1 MKARECY
8 EHAAKYGITGIYVKG
23 YNQGIS
29 DLLQTIQDNDILV
42 PNTLDEVY
50 NLAISLMKVRQKAD
64 D

>member
-8 EHAAKYGITGIYVKG
+8 EYAAKYGITGIYVKG

-29 DLLQTIQDNDILV
+29 DLLQSIQDNDILV
-42 PNTLDEVY
+42 QDEIDEVY

>member
-8 EHAAKYGITGIYVKG
+8 EYAAKYGITGIYVKG

-29 DLLQTIQDNDILV
+29 DLLQTIEDNDILV
-42 PNTLDEVY
+42 QEEIDEVL
-50 NLAISLMKVRQKAD
+50 NLAISLLKVRQKAD